1 MHSDAVLIN
10 IRSQG
15 DAEVNPSENCDRPPK
30 SPTSVMTIDQCWI
43 CFTFFKTTH
52 EGELRSRGK
61 ISNIEF
67 RFLVGKKWKI
77 EERFSGLLFTFQP
90 SQNVTRIV
98 LRLWL
103 TRDRV
108 KCGLKATKG
117 LNWDHNKFWWQMWS
131 ASKLAP
137 EVQYKLHF
145 TEIHCLCFFCS
156 VWLQLLE
163 YGPLSV
169 KKSSSLFLKYIAV
182 VLP

>member
-1 MHSDAVLIN
+1 
-10 IRSQG
+10 
-15 DAEVNPSENCDRPPK
+15 
-30 SPTSVMTIDQCWI
+30 MTDHICHDQCWI
-43 CFTFFKTTH
+43 CLTFFKTTH

-67 RFLVGKKWKI
+67 RFLVGKKWTI
-77 EERFSGLLFTFQP
+77 EERFSDLLFTFQP

-117 LNWDHNKFWWQMWS
+117 FNWDHKFWCQMWS

-163 YGPLSV
+163 YETLSV
-169 KKSSSLFLKYIAV
+169 KKVKFTFPEIHCSGKAGSSQVVKRFMTTPQSLVRSHTYCIIA
-182 VLP
+182 

>member
-1 MHSDAVLIN
+1 MHWCGADQYKKPRRCWGES
-10 IRSQG
+10 IR
-15 DAEVNPSENCDRPPK
+15 K
-30 SPTSVMTIDQCWI
+30 LWPTTKVTHICHDQCWI

-77 EERFSGLLFTFQP
+77 EERFSDLLFTFQP

-117 LNWDHNKFWWQMWS
+117 LNWDHKFWCQMWS

-163 YGPLSV
+163 YETLSV
-169 KKSSSLFLKYIAV
+169 KSQVQFSWNTLQW
-182 VLP
+182 